1 MNNMLLKL
9 IGFFSICLCGHVWAQ
24 DAWPTRPIRIVVPT
38 AAGVAPDI
46 FARLYANE
54 LTKIYKVPVTV
65 DNKPGAAAI
74 LGVDSVVK
82 SAADGHTLLYAF
94 NAPFTMNP
102 HLYSKLPYDAE
113 KDMMPITQNL
123 KGAYFIVTSVN
134 SPFKTLKEL
143 IEFAKSNPGKVSF
156 ASYGVGS
163 AAHLAFS
170 LIEDSAGVQALHVPY
185 KLSALPDVMSGVV
198 TVTTEPNG
206 SIIPLIQSGQV
217 RALAYLGSQRQP
229 LFPNLPT
236 VGELIPGYEVVGW
249 HGFWV
254 RSGVPKD
261 IVDRLF
267 TDLSR
272 ISKTP
277 EMIKR
282 MADVGFEPSG
292 TSPSETSAIIRRE
305 SAEWGKLIRSRGI
318 KLD

>member
-1 MNNMLLKL
+1 
-9 IGFFSICLCGHVWAQ
+9 
-24 DAWPTRPIRIVVPT
+24 
-38 AAGVAPDI
+38 
-46 FARLYANE
+46 
-54 LTKIYKVPVTV
+54 
-65 DNKPGAAAI
+65 
-74 LGVDSVVK
+74 
-82 SAADGHTLLYAF
+82 
-94 NAPFTMNP
+94 
-102 HLYSKLPYDAE
+102 
-113 KDMMPITQNL
+113 
-123 KGAYFIVTSVN
+123 
-134 SPFKTLKEL
+134 LKEL

-170 LIEDSAGVQALHVPY
+170 MIEDSAGVQALHVPY
-185 KLSALPDVMSGVV
+185 KLSAVPDVMSGVV

-206 SIIPLIQSGQV
+206 SIIPFIQSGQV

-236 VGELIPGYEVVGW
+236 VGELIPGYEVLGW

-254 RSGVPKD
+254 KSGVPKD

-305 SAEWGKLIRSRGI
+305 STEWGKLIRSRGI